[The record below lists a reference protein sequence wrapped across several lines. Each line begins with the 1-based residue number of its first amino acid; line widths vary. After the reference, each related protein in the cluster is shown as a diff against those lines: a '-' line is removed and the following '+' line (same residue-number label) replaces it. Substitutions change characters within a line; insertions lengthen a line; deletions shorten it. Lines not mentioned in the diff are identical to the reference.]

1 MKSRSHKLI
10 YDFPRQLCLEI
21 SCDNIEWSR
30 VTCETFRAFK
40 GARRVQG
47 EPYEGKTYYKGTNYI
62 HRGKVKAPRIILIT
76 ELNDKVRKAH
86 RQEAAIARTITKPN
100 VNFLN
105 KDTGSA
111 IKSSL
116 NLFLAS
122 LTLYHQLL

>member
-21 SCDNIEWSR
+21 SYDNIEWSR

-62 HRGKVKAPRIILIT
+62 HRGKVKAPRVILIT
-76 ELNDKVRKAH
+76 ELNDKVRKVH

-105 KDTGSA
+105 KDAGS
-111 IKSSL
+111 ILKSSI

>member
-1 MKSRSHKLI
+1 
-10 YDFPRQLCLEI
+10 
-21 SCDNIEWSR
+21 
-30 VTCETFRAFK
+30 
-40 GARRVQG
+40 VQG

-62 HRGKVKAPRIILIT
+62 HRGKVKAPRVILIT

-86 RQEAAIARTITKPN
+86 RQEAAIARAVAKPN

-105 KDTGSA
+105 KDASSV
-111 IKSSL
+111 IKSSV